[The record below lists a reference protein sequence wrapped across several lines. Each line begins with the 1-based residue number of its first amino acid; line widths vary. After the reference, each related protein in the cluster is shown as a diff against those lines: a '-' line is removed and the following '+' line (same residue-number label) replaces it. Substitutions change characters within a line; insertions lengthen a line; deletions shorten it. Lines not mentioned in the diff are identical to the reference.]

1 VGGLGVFVVRVNPRE
16 YRRSKISESV
26 DGESE
31 LFMLAVNTDC
41 RRSVIIAQREPGSD
55 LEVFPTAGG
64 DRGNP
69 REFWEKRSGESGSI
83 HPVSWQCRPHT
94 ASGSRTEPAGG
105 HKLERVCDL
114 RFCAFCVFGV
124 TRTGLGGVVGL
135 SPHEVGLSGSRTEP
149 AGGHKLERVCDL
161 RFFVVRSGRAVK
173 VSRLRELVDN
183 SPCYLLTPG
192 TQVLSVRRDH
202 ELRASSGSVTG

>member
-1 VGGLGVFVVRVNPRE
+1 MGGLGVFVVRVNPRE

-94 ASGSRTEPAGG
+94 VSGSRTAPAGG
-105 HKLERVCDL
+105 HKLE
-114 RFCAFCVFGV
+114 G
-124 TRTGLGGVVGL
+124 
-135 SPHEVGLSGSRTEP
+135 
-149 AGGHKLERVCDL
+149 VCDL
-161 RFFVVRSGRAVK
+161 RFFAVWLTCP
-173 VSRLRELVDN
+173 SRLAVGGVARR
-183 SPCYLLTPG
+183 SP
-192 TQVLSVRRDH
+192 D
-202 ELRASSGSVTG
+202 

>member
-41 RRSVIIAQREPGSD
+41 RRSVIIAQRELGSD
-55 LEVFPTAGG
+55 LAVFPTAGG

-69 REFWEKRSGESGSI
+69 REFWEKRSGKSGKI

-94 ASGSRTEPAGG
+94 ASGSRTE
-105 HKLERVCDL
+105 L
-114 RFCAFCVFGV
+114 
-124 TRTGLGGVVGL
+124 
-135 SPHEVGLSGSRTEP
+135 

-161 RFFVVRSGRAVK
+161 RFFVVLRRGGLRTDSEGSCGAKSPFLEVH
-173 VSRLRELVDN
+173 RLF
-183 SPCYLLTPG
+183 
-192 TQVLSVRRDH
+192 
-202 ELRASSGSVTG
+202 AF